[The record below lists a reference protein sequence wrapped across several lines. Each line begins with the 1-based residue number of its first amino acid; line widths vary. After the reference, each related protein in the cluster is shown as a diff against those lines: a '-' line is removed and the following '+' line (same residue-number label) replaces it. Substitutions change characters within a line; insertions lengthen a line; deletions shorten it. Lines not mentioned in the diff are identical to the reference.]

1 VAASWTFHLF
11 LPPDLVSLT
20 LEGSQGVVRE
30 HFEPGQDVFR
40 EGDRGDRHYIILQ
53 GEVEVRRRAGAG
65 DIVLGR
71 LGAGQCFG
79 EMALLHMATRNASV
93 RCVSAV
99 DVLSIPSTDFAAL
112 SANLPELRRSFEKL
126 AEERAA
132 SAAAREPS

>member
-1 VAASWTFHLF
+1 
-11 LPPDLVSLT
+11 
-20 LEGSQGVVRE
+20 
-30 HFEPGQDVFR
+30 
-40 EGDRGDRHYIILQ
+40 
-53 GEVEVRRRAGAG
+53 
-65 DIVLGR
+65 
-71 LGAGQCFG
+71 
-79 EMALLHMATRNASV
+79 MALLHMATRNASV